1 MVDETLIYHL
11 SLVALNSVTFVFNL
25 LIITIFVRYWRRF
38 FPKGGLIR
46 RLRAERNHNKYLLS
60 MVFADLL
67 VGVFGT
73 STGVMLK
80 LVQTKLIYKLCGLIP
95 LYSCMFVSV
104 FSLILLTIDRLLA
117 VKHPLY
123 YDSLMSNSCVTKS
136 IALCWIIPIL
146 TTVSQMIIYVASGSR
161 LELKIRNTM
170 LTIICLTGFIILFIT
185 NYMLIQKY
193 KKQRGRSA
201 ELKEMSRHLTSAIEE
216 RLDND
221 VPESEGCNGRESNQ
235 HETEVAN
242 TDSTS
247 PVCPLEEAHYTVL
260 CPEPKETDEPEE
272 DLVRFRNSI
281 AFFCGRKISN
291 AIGIRQPVRRNTL
304 PSLLDRSY
312 EDDSTKGY
320 VTILSSF
327 KRNKIASTECLK
339 GSMTMSIDFH
349 ACTKPDVI
357 PEETEEIIVDFENN
371 FPAPFDISHEATRK
385 SFLSKLHQNVSDLKI
400 TILCI
405 CIIVAFLICWLP
417 LVGYRFSYVVGRTT
431 NVPWFRRLSQCLAL
445 SNSLFNPFIYFM
457 VRKDLRQ
464 LLRRLFFH

>member
-11 SLVALNSVTFVFNL
+11 SLVALNSVTFVLNL
-25 LIITIFVRYWRRF
+25 LIITIFIRYWRRF

-73 STGVMLK
+73 STGVLLK
-80 LVQTKLIYKLCGLIP
+80 FVQNKLIYKLCGLIP

-123 YDSLMSNSCVTKS
+123 YDSLMSNSCVTRS

-146 TTVSQMIIYVASGSR
+146 TTVSQMIIYVAGGSR
-161 LELKIRNTM
+161 LELKIRNTI
-170 LTIICLTGFIILFIT
+170 LTIICLTGFIILSIT
-185 NYMLIQKY
+185 NYVLIQKY
-193 KKQRGRSA
+193 KKERGRSA
-201 ELKEMSRHLTSAIEE
+201 ELKELSRHLISAIEE
-216 RLDND
+216 RLGND
-221 VPESEGCNGRESNQ
+221 VAESEGCNGRESNQ
-235 HETEVAN
+235 HKTEVDN
-242 TDSTS
+242 TDATS
-247 PVCPLEEAHYTVL
+247 PVCPLKEAHDIVPCL
-260 CPEPKETDEPEE
+260 EAKETDESEE

-281 AFFCGRKISN
+281 AFFCRRKISSV
-291 AIGIRQPVRRNTL
+291 IGEQQPERRRTL

-312 EDDSTKGY
+312 ENDSTKGY

-327 KRNKIASTECLK
+327 KRNKVASTECLI
-339 GSMTMSIDFH
+339 GSMTMSTDFH

-357 PEETEEIIVDFENN
+357 PEETEEIIVNFEKK
-371 FPAPFDISHEATRK
+371 FPSTFDISHAATRE
-385 SFLSKLHQNVSDLKI
+385 SFLSKLHKNVYDLKI

-405 CIIVAFLICWLP
+405 CIIVAFLMCWLP
-417 LVGYRFSYVVGRTT
+417 LVGYRFSYVIGRTT

-445 SNSLFNPFIYFM
+445 SNSLLDPFIYFM